1 MKLENAERELL
12 KVRKQ
17 IAELLEKEKEL
28 EENVREAV
36 KEKVAS
42 LMKKHKIPV
51 GELRVLLKEGE
62 SKNQRILEEKR
73 KKETENETDEKETY
87 QDKTDADC

>member
-1 MKLENAERELL
+1 MKGENAERELL

-17 IAELLEKEKEL
+17 IAELQAKEKEL
-28 EENVREAV
+28 EEDVREGV

-51 GELRVLLKEGE
+51 AELRVLLKEGE

-73 KKETENETDEKETY
+73 KKEMEYETDKKETY
-87 QDKTDADC
+87 QDKTNADC

>member
-1 MKLENAERELL
+1 MKKERAERELL

>member
-62 SKNQRILEEKR
+62 SKNQKILEEKR
-73 KKETENETDEKETY
+73 KKETEDETDKKETY
-87 QDKTDADC
+87 QGKADTNR

>member
-42 LMKKHKIPV
+42 LVKKHKIPV

-73 KKETENETDEKETY
+73 KKETENETDKKEAY